1 MTGIG
6 VTEILEKL
14 PALMP
19 ALTSAQEEPLSGV
32 VFKIEREPSGEKG
45 CVYKSF
51 FR

>member
-32 VFKIEREPSGEKG
+32 VLKLNVNLLEK
-45 CVYKSF
+45 
-51 FR
+51 RLRI